1 MPVNKIKFIAI
12 KEMRHILRDSRSLTI
27 AILMPILMTF
37 LYGYAINLDIK
48 NIKLAILDLDKTQAS
63 RELARKFY
71 NSGYFVE
78 PPSAPHI
85 SDPEKTLRS
94 GDANIILTIR
104 PGFASALTYLRHYE
118 LGLLTDGADANTA
131 AASYNYTGIILKQ
144 FLEEKLPPGA
154 EPPGVVISQQVLY
167 NPDLKSSHFFVPG
180 LIASIL
186 MMISALLTSIT
197 IAREKETGTMEQLLT
212 SPVTAVQIIVG
223 KVIPYIGLALLDGV
237 LIILFAMFHFGVPFV
252 GSVWLLFLFGV
263 IYIIAALSIGILIST
278 LVRTQ
283 QVAMMAAQLT
293 TMLPSVMLS
302 GFIFEIKN
310 MPKVLQ
316 WVSYFVPARYFLL
329 IIRGIM
335 LKGSSLSVLWTE
347 AIFLIILTLILL
359 TVAAKKFE
367 LKIG

>member
-1 MPVNKIKFIAI
+1 MSKIKYIAI
-12 KEMRHILRDSRSLTI
+12 KEVRHILRDSRSLTI

-48 NIKLAILDLDKTQAS
+48 NIKLAVMDFDKTQES

-71 NSGYFVE
+71 NSGYFT
-78 PPSAPHI
+78 PPLSSPDI
-85 SDPEKTLRS
+85 SNPERILKN
-94 GDANIILTIR
+94 GDASIILTIQ
-104 PGFASALTYLRHYE
+104 PGFASALTNLRHYE
-118 LGLLTDGADANTA
+118 LGFLVDGADANLA
-131 AASYNYTGIILKQ
+131 AASFSYSGIILRQ
-144 FLEEKLPPGA
+144 FLEEKLGS
-154 EPPGVVISQQVLY
+154 EIEMPGVVISQQVLY
-167 NPDLKSSHFFVPG
+167 NPDMKSSHFFVPG

-186 MMISALLTSIT
+186 MMISAMLTSIT

-212 SPVTAVQIIVG
+212 SPVTPIQVIIG
-223 KVIPYIGLALLDGV
+223 KVLPYIGLALLDGILV
-237 LIILFAMFHFGVPFV
+237 IVFAIIHFKIPFV
-252 GSVWLLFLFGV
+252 GSAWLLFFFGI
-263 IYIIAALSIGILIST
+263 IYIVAALSAGILIST

-293 TMLPSVMLS
+293 TLLPSVMLS

-316 WVSYFVPARYFLL
+316 YISYIVPARYFLL

-335 LKGSSLSVLWTE
+335 LKGSSINVLWTE
-347 AIFLIILTLILL
+347 AIFLVLLTLALL
-359 TVAAKKFE
+359 SVAVKKFD